1 MVSDI
6 YSTDNYLNINT
17 ESFTIQT
24 NFQSLNFQ
32 ERVSGTNSID
42 VNALFID
49 EVLGNCCNDI
59 VIANSRLN
67 RDVLIVDGLAT
78 TTVLYRNNETNS
90 VVPYTMQ
97 VPFSIDLKIGNVK
110 DNSQVCVNAKLTKAS
125 VKARRGVELEF
136 GGELNIS
143 VSISELNEEAVIDS
157 VEISDEKND
166 RDCNLVIYV
175 AKEGDTV
182 WDIAKEMSV
191 SEEVILEQNP
201 DLVLP
206 IVAGSRIVVYRQTYA
221 SIN

>member
-1 MVSDI
+1 MYNSRQLQMVSDI

-42 VNALFID
+42 ENALFID

-110 DNSQVCVNAKLTKAS
+110 DNSQVCVNAKLTKVS
-125 VKARRGVELEF
+125 VKCPRLTRWFPLSLLSWVS
-136 GGELNIS
+136 LNFS
-143 VSISELNEEAVIDS
+143 DPTPKRKKT
-157 VEISDEKND
+157 ISDP
-166 RDCNLVIYV
+166 L
-175 AKEGDTV
+175 
-182 WDIAKEMSV
+182 
-191 SEEVILEQNP
+191 
-201 DLVLP
+201 
-206 IVAGSRIVVYRQTYA
+206 GSHLL
-221 SIN
+221 